1 MGNIFGVQKFGS
13 TENVKFP
20 VRKTPFSA
28 GYDLFS
34 INKIV
39 IPAGQSKL
47 VPTGLSFLIPEHHF
61 LFITNCSSN
70 SLKGLVVGAGVI
82 DSDYTGQIFVQLFN
96 FSSTDCILE
105 TNSKVAQAI
114 CIPIFEKGLTRLD
127 PYNSFPLVTERQ
139 NSGFGVPN
147 TNVLNPPEH
156 FMNSTTQSSTPNQ

>member
-1 MGNIFGVQKFGS
+1 MGNIFGVQKYGS
-13 TENVKFP
+13 SENVKFP

-34 INKIV
+34 INKMV
-39 IPAGQSKL
+39 VPAGQSKL
-47 VPTGLSFLIPEHHF
+47 VPTGLSFLIPENHF

-70 SLKGLVVGAGVI
+70 SLKGLVVGAGVV

-96 FSSTDCILE
+96 FSSTDYILE
-105 TNSKVAQAI
+105 TNSKIAQAI

-127 PYNSFPLVTERQ
+127 PYNSFPLVTDRQ
-139 NSGFGVPN
+139 NAGFGVPN

-156 FMNSTTQSSTPNQ
+156 YMNSTTQPSTPNQ